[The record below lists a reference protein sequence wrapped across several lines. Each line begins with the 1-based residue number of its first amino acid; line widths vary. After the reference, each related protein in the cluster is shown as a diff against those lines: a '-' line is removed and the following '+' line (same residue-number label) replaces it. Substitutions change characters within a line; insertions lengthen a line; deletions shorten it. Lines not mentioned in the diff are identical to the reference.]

1 LSLTPFYT
9 LLYYFYKMEEN
20 DTSSKKMIITGKNNI
35 YKIKEVVN
43 GGIKPPKEVRTI
55 MKDVEETLF
64 LKQVQLIN
72 RMYMHNDDDTKKED
86 VLEDNEKSK
95 LLKHELE
102 KKINGYK
109 QQDIKKGIYD
119 IKQLITFEE
128 VVEKLVISK
137 LKCAYCSC
145 TLLLLYKNVREPSQ
159 WTLDRKYNDECHSNE
174 NTQIACLKC
183 NLERRVK
190 NVDKFTFTKKLRIN
204 KEM

>member
-1 LSLTPFYT
+1 
-9 LLYYFYKMEEN
+9 MEDNE
-20 DTSSKKMIITGKNNI
+20 DSSSKKMVITGRNNI

-43 GGIKPPKEVRTI
+43 CGIKPPKEVRAI
-55 MKDVEETLF
+55 MKDVEDDIF

-72 RMYMHNDDDTKKED
+72 RMYMRDGDSSEED
-86 VLEDNEKSK
+86 EQSK

-145 TLLLLYKNVREPSQ
+145 TVLLLYKNAREPTQ
-159 WTLDRKYNDECHSNE
+159 WSLDRKYNDECHSNE
-174 NTQIACLKC
+174 NTLIACLKC